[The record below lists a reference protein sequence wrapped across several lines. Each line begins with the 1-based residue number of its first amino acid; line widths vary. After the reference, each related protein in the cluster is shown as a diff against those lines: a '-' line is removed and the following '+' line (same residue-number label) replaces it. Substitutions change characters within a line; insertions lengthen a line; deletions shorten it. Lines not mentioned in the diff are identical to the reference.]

1 MCSPSPCSF
10 SKPTDKDSQDS
21 SKEIVL
27 RRLAVPNSIFE
38 ATKPSEV
45 ERPDLQLPK
54 GTNANHLWGV
64 RTIHDQKPE
73 RQYFEGNCSLL
84 LVCFSG

>member
-1 MCSPSPCSF
+1 VLLF
-10 SKPTDKDSQDS
+10 KTAAKDWQAS
-21 SKEIVL
+21 SKETVL
-27 RRLAVPNSIFE
+27 RRLAVRKTNFE

-54 GTNANHLWGV
+54 ETNANHRWGV

-84 LVCFSG
+84 LVRFDG

>member
-1 MCSPSPCSF
+1 VLLF
-10 SKPTDKDSQDS
+10 KTDCQ
-21 SKEIVL
+21 
-27 RRLAVPNSIFE
+27 RLAGLFKRDRAEEAGRPQFNFE
-38 ATKPSEV
+38 ATKLSEV

-84 LVCFSG
+84 LVCFAG